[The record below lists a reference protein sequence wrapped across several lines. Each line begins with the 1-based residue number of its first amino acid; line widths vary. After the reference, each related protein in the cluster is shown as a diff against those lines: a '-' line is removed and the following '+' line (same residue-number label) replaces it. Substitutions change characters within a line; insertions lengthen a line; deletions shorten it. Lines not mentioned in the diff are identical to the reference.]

1 MRCITAKQ
9 NPVLMR
15 LAVKHYL
22 ENDKGIETPL
32 FTFLSLFSDS
42 EPYPLPEL
50 LITLG
55 NRIARLERECEEIP
69 TETDLITLGILKK
82 QLNKLLK
89 VAERMKKFK

>member
-1 MRCITAKQ
+1 
-9 NPVLMR
+9 MR
-15 LAVKHYL
+15 LAIKHYL
-22 ENDKGIETPL
+22 ENDKGTETPL

-55 NRIARLERECEEIP
+55 NRIAKLERKCEEMP
-69 TETDLITLGILKK
+69 TETDLITLEILKK

-89 VAERMKKFK
+89 VAERMRE

>member
-1 MRCITAKQ
+1 MRCITAKK

-15 LAVKHYL
+15 LAIKHYL

-32 FTFLSLFSDS
+32 FTFLSLFSDN

-55 NRIARLERECEEIP
+55 NRIAKLERECEEMP

>member
-15 LAVKHYL
+15 LAIKHYL

-55 NRIARLERECEEIP
+55 NRIAKLERECEEIP

-89 VAERMKKFK
+89 VAERMRE